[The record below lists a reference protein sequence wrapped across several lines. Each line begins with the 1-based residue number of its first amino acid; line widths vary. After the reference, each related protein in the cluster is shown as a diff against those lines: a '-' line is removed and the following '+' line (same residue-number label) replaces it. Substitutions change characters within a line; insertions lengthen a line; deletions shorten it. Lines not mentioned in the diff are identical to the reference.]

1 MAGLCSKSCD
11 EYREILESNLEEYG
25 RLSRTVEIL
34 LFLARAENTGI
45 PLRTTRLDGRAELEA
60 VCSYHEALAEEKG
73 VRLVCQGQG
82 VLYADAQLFKRV
94 LSNLLLNALQH
105 TPHGGEIRLSL
116 DSADDGFSK
125 RQRARH
131 RLRYAAEHLPKLFDR
146 FYRVDPARSAEGT
159 GLGLAI
165 VKSIMDLH
173 GGSVVIN
180 SEPNHGTVITLHFM
194 AKQKG

>member
-131 RLRYAAEHLPKLFDR
+131 RLRYRGGTPAQAVRPVLPRRSCSLGGRNRAGSRDR
-146 FYRVDPARSAEGT
+146 QIHHGSAWRISG
-159 GLGLAI
+159 
-165 VKSIMDLH
+165 H
-173 GGSVVIN
+173 
-180 SEPNHGTVITLHFM
+180 
-194 AKQKG
+194 